1 MKRTLSPL
9 PALALVVALFGCAT
23 DPPRGDPDLEMD
35 LERPIAGE
43 EPSIELVT
51 RSVDEDDSHA
61 ESADAKT
68 HAENAESADAKTHA
82 ENAENAESAETAS
95 GDTKGESA
103 AAIAEASDDLIDTP
117 SDAEAK
123 ASAKSPEGDSRATS
137 ADSGKAAGTPV
148 AAAPADE
155 GLLKRYEANI
165 EELLQDIVRSEWFH
179 KWFREHFDEFKDTL
193 SGLVDKATGGAAAA
207 PAQPAAAP
215 EIPWKTETYSL
226 VARSMDLRQVLETFG
241 VAQGISTILSPAVG
255 GALSGEFA
263 DVPCGE
269 FLDRLCSMHNLA
281 WYWDGA
287 TLWINAASEMQT
299 ILLGLR
305 YMKAGEVRAMLA
317 ELGVEDPRFPLKTA
331 SNDELIMVSGPPRY
345 VGLVAEM
352 IQKADVLRERRTFN
366 EIETRLFPLQNTW
379 ADDVAF
385 SASSPESS
393 GSIKGVASM
402 LKDIVG
408 TIASPGSR
416 AAGDTNAPAS
426 FKPLITSENR
436 LNAVI
441 VTDVAPR
448 MPLYERLV
456 RELDV
461 PQKLVEIEVTVVE
474 MSRKDALDWQLSIAG
489 TGTKDRLSGGVGQNA
504 GNLFPAEDLAGRGLA
519 GALSYL
525 GSKSTV
531 SASLTA
537 LRDKGKARNI
547 SRTTL
552 LTVNNL
558 AASLSDQQTYHAR
571 VIGTEVAEL
580 AEVSAGTTLQVKPRI
595 MRLGDDAV
603 PTRIWLTLSL
613 EDGGF
618 ESVSVDSMPM
628 TRTSSLDTQTSVYE
642 EDTIVLAGY
651 LRDIEETAGWGIPWL
666 RDIPL
671 LGWLFG
677 GHSSKTETVQ
687 RLFLI
692 SPRIVDPDAE
702 DLARLQ
708 AMRLRDIEEMET
720 LNEDAE
726 DADEVRE
733 LRALDRQERRERRQD
748 ALDERLEERKRELV
762 RAREERARLRK
773 EREAEREEIDKR
785 GGCLPW

>member
-23 DPPRGDPDLEMD
+23 DPPRGDPDLELD

-51 RSVDEDDSHA
+51 RSVDEDDSH
-61 ESADAKT
+61 
-68 HAENAESADAKTHA
+68 AESADAKTHA

-299 ILLGLR
+299 ILLDLR

-352 IQKADVLRERRTFN
+352 IQKADVLRERRTFT
-366 EIETRLFPLQNTW
+366 EIETRIFPLQNTW

-504 GNLFPAEDLAGRGLA
+504 GNLFSAEDLAGRGLA

-773 EREAEREEIDKR
+773 EREAEREEVDKR
-785 GGCLPW
+785 RGCLPW